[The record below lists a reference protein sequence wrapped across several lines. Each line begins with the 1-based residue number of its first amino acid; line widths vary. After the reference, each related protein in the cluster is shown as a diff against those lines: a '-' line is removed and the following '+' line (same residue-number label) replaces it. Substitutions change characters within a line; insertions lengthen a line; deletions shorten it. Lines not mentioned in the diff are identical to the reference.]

1 MRRTDK
7 DRLKFSCKLMTA
19 MTLFMVAASS
29 SAPQAIAEPTSQRV
43 TNTNS
48 ESGALAP
55 EVGANLLQIRGYVGR
70 AVCPVRLAGE
80 EVFTI
85 NACAGGFSAEERS
98 IIIERNLNN
107 AVLAA
112 HDRSPACV
120 EVVAI
125 NHLPVI
131 RVGGKHVLTVDT
143 NLAAMNGMPPLQLA
157 EAWAARMKGVLADCP
172 RVQKYI
178 SQLNGDYLYSPYSP
192 PYRKAQWI
200 QARLNHAAQEAR
212 VDMPLDLVSSASLR
226 DDGFEQM
233 LKRNPCAAE
242 VFFRQALGMSVG
254 NQRAH
259 YGLGT
264 ALLRQGKVDEAIG
277 ELQMARWLDHDDA
290 QVHLALGEALE
301 SKGLDQDA
309 LVRYREASFLHPED
323 PAPALYIADM
333 RESRDDIDH
342 SVRELTAALN
352 NNPYSQY
359 LRLRRQDQIAWR
371 LNRPY

>member
-1 MRRTDK
+1 MRSTFN
-7 DRLKFSCKLMTA
+7 DRFKFSCKLLTA

-29 SAPQAIAEPTSQRV
+29 SAPQAIAESAQRV

-48 ESGALAP
+48 ISGALAP
-55 EVGANLLQIRGYVGR
+55 EVGSNTMRFRGYIGR
-70 AVCPVRLAGE
+70 AISPVRLAGE
-80 EVFTI
+80 EVFTV
-85 NACAGGFSAEERS
+85 NAPAGGFSAEERS

-107 AVLAA
+107 AIMAA
-112 HDRSPACV
+112 HDRSPNAV
-120 EVVAI
+120 SVVVI

-143 NLAAMNGMPPLQLA
+143 NLASAYGTPPFQLA
-157 EAWAARMKGVLADCP
+157 ESWAARMKGVLADSAK
-172 RVQKYI
+172 VKAYI
-178 SQLNGDYLYSPYSP
+178 AQLGGDFLYSPYSP

-200 QARLNHAAQEAR
+200 QARLNHASNEAR
-212 VDMPLDLVSSASLR
+212 MDMPLDLVSSASLR

-233 LKRNPCAAE
+233 MQRNPVAAE
-242 VFFRQALGMSVG
+242 ILFRQALGMEVG

-259 YGLGT
+259 YGLGLS
-264 ALLRQGKVDEAIG
+264 LLKQGKVDEAIG

-309 LVRYREASFLHPED
+309 ITRYREAAFLHPED
-323 PAPALYIADM
+323 PAPALFIADM

-352 NNPYSQY
+352 NNPSSQY

-371 LNRPY
+371 LTKPY